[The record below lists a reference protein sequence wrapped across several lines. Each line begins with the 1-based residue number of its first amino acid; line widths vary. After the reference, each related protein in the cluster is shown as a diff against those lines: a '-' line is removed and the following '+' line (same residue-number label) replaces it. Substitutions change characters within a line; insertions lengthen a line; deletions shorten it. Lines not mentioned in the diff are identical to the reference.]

1 MGINKLLRFTFS
13 VMLLMALFYL
23 AFYVFDLKPAI
34 HAVAD
39 AFKGMLPT
47 STLGYG
53 G

>member
-1 MGINKLLRFTFS
+1 MGIEKLLRF
-13 VMLLMALFYL
+13 MLSLMFFMALFYL
-23 AFYVFDLKPAI
+23 VIYVFDLKPVL

-39 AFKGMLPT
+39 AFKGLLPT